1 MIVLFLMNQKS
12 MKQAVLLFLS
22 SLLLLMTV
30 KCAKRASPTGG
41 PRDSIPPV
49 LVNATPKL
57 NTTFFDKEGFTLTF
71 DEYVTLKDVS
81 KQLIVSPPL
90 SSSQYKVYPTTG
102 ASKKISLVLND
113 SLMDNTTYTFNF
125 GESIVDFN
133 EGNPTPFLTYTLSTG
148 ATIDSL
154 YIKGK
159 VTDAFEKDT
168 ETFIS
173 LQLYPVDSIYKDSTI
188 YTQKPLYV
196 TSTLDT
202 TVYRFQNLRAGKYNL
217 IALQDLAGNYLFDQG
232 VDKIGFVNQ
241 LIELPQDS
249 IIDLKL
255 FKEKT
260 NFSWDAP
267 YFINDHHVALAY
279 YGEYEAQPYKMISE
293 VPSTF
298 ESLVTKN
305 PEKDS
310 LNFWFK
316 GATLD
321 SIKFELEIRDTLRT
335 KTAFLKE
342 PIEDSLVISQFTKG
356 TLRLKNLFELSSNL
370 PVTTVDNSRLLVTN
384 VDTVPIPAQLKI
396 MENYDRIAIDFE
408 VLPNDRYT
416 VTLYPNALEDFWGR
430 THDTL
435 VYRTSTKKIEDYGN
449 IYLRIQ
455 HDSPHPY
462 LIELLNNNKVVR
474 RYDSLVPGNNYS
486 FELLDAGKY
495 TVRLIEDA
503 NNNKLW
509 DTGDYLE
516 KIQPEK
522 VIYYWKEIDLR
533 ANWDMNETFNTAQ
546 NYPDL
551 PESATASEV
560 LEVPSSPLEP

>member
-1 MIVLFLMNQKS
+1 

-49 LVNATPKL
+49 LVNANPKL

-159 VTDAFEKDT
+159 VLDAFEKDT

-217 IALQDLAGNYLFDQG
+217 IALQDLAGNYLFDQS

-249 IIDLKL
+249 IIDLRL

-279 YGEYEAQPYKMISE
+279 YGEYDAQPYKMISE

-298 ESLVTKN
+298 ESLVTKSR
-305 PEKDS
+305 EKDS

-370 PVTTVDNSRLLVTN
+370 PVTTVNNSRLLVTN
-384 VDTVPIPAQLKI
+384 VDTVPVPAQLKI
-396 MENYDRIAIDFE
+396 LENYDRIAVDFE

-516 KIQPEK
+516 KRQPEK

>member
-1 MIVLFLMNQKS
+1 

-30 KCAKRASPTGG
+30 KCAKRASLTGG

-90 SSSQYKVYPTTG
+90 SSSQYKLYPTTG

-159 VTDAFEKDT
+159 ITDAFEKDT

-249 IIDLKL
+249 VIDLKL

-279 YGEYEAQPYKMISE
+279 YGEYDAQPYKMISE

-298 ESLVTKN
+298 ESLVTKSR
-305 PEKDS
+305 EKDS

-370 PVTTVDNSRLLVTN
+370 PVTTVNNSRLLVTN
-384 VDTVPIPAQLKI
+384 VDTVPVPAQLKI
-396 MENYDRIAIDFE
+396 LENYDRIAVDFE

-449 IYLRIQ
+449 IYLRVQ

>member
-1 MIVLFLMNQKS
+1 

-49 LVNATPKL
+49 LVNANPKL

-133 EGNPTPFLTYTLSTG
+133 EGNPTPFLTYSLSTG

-159 VTDAFEKDT
+159 VLDAFEKDT

-217 IALQDLAGNYLFDQG
+217 IALQDLAGNYLFDQS

-249 IIDLKL
+249 IIDLRL

-279 YGEYEAQPYKMISE
+279 YGEYDAQPYKMISE

-298 ESLVTKN
+298 ESLVTKSR
-305 PEKDS
+305 EKDS

-370 PVTTVDNSRLLVTN
+370 PVTTVNNSLLLVTN
-384 VDTVPIPAQLKI
+384 VDTVPVPAQLKI
-396 MENYDRIAIDFE
+396 LENYDRIAVDFE

-449 IYLRIQ
+449 IYLRVQ

-516 KIQPEK
+516 KRQPEK

-551 PESATASEV
+551 QKAQLLPKCLKFQVVHLS
-560 LEVPSSPLEP
+560 PSRSFV

>member
-1 MIVLFLMNQKS
+1 

-49 LVNATPKL
+49 LVNANPKL

-159 VTDAFEKDT
+159 VLDAFEKDT

-217 IALQDLAGNYLFDQG
+217 IALQDLAGNYLFDQS

-249 IIDLKL
+249 IVDLRL

-279 YGEYEAQPYKMISE
+279 YGEYDAQPYKMISE

-298 ESLVTKN
+298 ESLVTKSR
-305 PEKDS
+305 EKDS

-370 PVTTVDNSRLLVTN
+370 PVTTVNNSRLLVTN
-384 VDTVPIPAQLKI
+384 VDTVPVPAQLKI
-396 MENYDRIAIDFE
+396 LENYDRIAVDFE

-449 IYLRIQ
+449 IYLRVQ

-516 KIQPEK
+516 KRQPEK